1 MTQQSVLTPELKA
14 QIGRTGKP
22 IVFDIEKGA
31 IRKYAEAISD
41 KNPLWVDEGF
51 AKETRYKGI
60 IAPPVFLHAAS
71 ILARKAADGVFVSPL
86 KNTVNGG
93 QEFEYMAPVR
103 VGDTITAVCR
113 LGDLKEA
120 QGRLGM
126 MLIVTYLIGCK
137 DQRGKPVANI
147 TQTIISY

>member
-31 IRKYAEAISD
+31 IRKYAEAIGD
-41 KNPLWVDEGF
+41 KNPLWVDEAF
-51 AKETRYKGI
+51 AQKTRHKSVV
-60 IAPPVFLHAAS
+60 APPVFLHAAS
-71 ILARKAADGVFVSPL
+71 ILARYAATDVFKSPL

-93 QEFEYMAPVR
+93 QEFEYLAPVR

-126 MLIVTYLIGCK
+126 MLIVTYLIECK
-137 DQRGKPVANI
+137 DQHGKPVANI